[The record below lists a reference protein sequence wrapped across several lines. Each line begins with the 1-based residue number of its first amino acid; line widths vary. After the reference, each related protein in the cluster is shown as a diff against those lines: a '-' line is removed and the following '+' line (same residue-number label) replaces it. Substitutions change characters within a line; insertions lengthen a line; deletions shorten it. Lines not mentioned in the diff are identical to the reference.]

1 MTTPRTSRRAL
12 TLLAT
17 LALAPLLLA
26 PALAIAPA
34 RRAIDPTVQ
43 AATAVI
49 PDLQA
54 RLAALTPSD
63 PRAYFLLAEELAAE
77 DHLREARA
85 LAERLYVLAFTLDYA
100 PASPMASATPPGQLA
115 SSAALGLVA
124 LSPRPERQAW
134 LRALA
139 MMVRPA
145 SAASTPPPSEGLA
158 IIPALGPDEA
168 SITLAAMLS
177 MVRTG
182 DGRRARMAL
191 QQPGVRATLD
201 QYEDLLTDGAPIRA
215 SQMIDRWIEQWPQC
229 PTCSNRRVLQRD
241 GQGRLCPNCNG
252 TPGPDVTPSELAAQL
267 RATALLM
274 RGVQASWAAQN
285 LATTGQTLQDPDPR
299 TLADLL
305 QVDPRQ
311 TIFRAGAWTTP

>member
-1 MTTPRTSRRAL
+1 
-12 TLLAT
+12 LAT

-26 PALAIAPA
+26 PALAVAPA
-34 RRAIDPTVQ
+34 RSAIDPTVQ

-54 RLAALTPSD
+54 RLEALNPGD
-63 PRAYFLLAEELAAE
+63 PRGYFLLAEELAAE

-85 LAERLYVLAFTLDYA
+85 LAERLYVLAFNLDYR
-100 PASPMASATPPGQLA
+100 PASSIASTTPSGQLA

-145 SAASTPPPSEGLA
+145 SATSSPPPSEGLA
-158 IIPALGPDEA
+158 IIPALGPDDA
-168 SITLAAMLS
+168 SITLAAILS

-182 DGRRARMAL
+182 DGRRARMAM
-191 QQPGVRATLD
+191 QQPGVRSTLEH
-201 QYEDLLTDGAPIRA
+201 YEDLLTDGAPVRA

-241 GQGRLCPNCNG
+241 GQGRLCPNCQG
-252 TPGPDVTPSELAAQL
+252 TPGPDVNPSELAAQL
-267 RATALLM
+267 RATALLL

-285 LATTGQTLQDPDPR
+285 LATTGQTLQDPDPDA
-299 TLADLL
+299 LAELM
-305 QVDPRQ
+305 QIDPSQ
-311 TIFRAGAWTTP
+311 TIFRAGAWVKP